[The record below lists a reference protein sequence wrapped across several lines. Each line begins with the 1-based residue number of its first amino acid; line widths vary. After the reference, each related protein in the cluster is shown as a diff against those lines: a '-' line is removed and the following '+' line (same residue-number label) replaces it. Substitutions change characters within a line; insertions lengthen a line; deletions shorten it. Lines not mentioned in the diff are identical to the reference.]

1 MINLKNLKSLFI
13 VDENEQQKK
22 VETETNNNA
31 NQEETTVNLTPPP
44 LPNQDNTG
52 NDSEPK
58 VDNRVY
64 EKLLTVIES
73 NNMEGF
79 DYLEFKASL
88 QALNN
93 LPLDESTKFKSAF
106 ATASTMGLTVDK
118 LISSAD
124 YYKNILNR
132 ERDKFKTELENKM
145 QDTVVAKDKE
155 RQMLE
160 DTVNKKEQQINTLAN
175 EINQHKQTLAQLQ
188 SQLSEIQSK
197 IQHTQKAFFNTHQYL
212 LTQFED
218 DIQRI
223 KKFLS

>member
-22 VETETNNNA
+22 NENQENNNT
-31 NQEETTVNLTPPP
+31 NQEENKNIQLPPP
-44 LPNQDNTG
+44 IPNNEI
-52 NDSEPK
+52 NVKENSPK
-58 VDNRVY
+58 MDQRVY
-64 EKLLTVIES
+64 DMLLTVIES

-88 QALNN
+88 QALSN
-93 LPLDESTKFKSAF
+93 LPLDEATKFKSAF

-118 LISSAD
+118 LISSAE

-132 ERDKFKTELENKM
+132 ERDKFNTELENKM
-145 QDTVVAKDKE
+145 QQSVMSKDKE
-155 RQMLE
+155 RQTLE
-160 DTVNKKEQQINTLAN
+160 DTIHKKEQQITTLTN
-175 EINQHKQTLAQLQ
+175 EISQHKQNLSQLQ
-188 SQLSEIQSK
+188 NQLAEIQSK
-197 IQHTQKAFFNTHQYL
+197 IQQTQRAFFSTHQYL

-223 KKFLS
+223 KKLLS